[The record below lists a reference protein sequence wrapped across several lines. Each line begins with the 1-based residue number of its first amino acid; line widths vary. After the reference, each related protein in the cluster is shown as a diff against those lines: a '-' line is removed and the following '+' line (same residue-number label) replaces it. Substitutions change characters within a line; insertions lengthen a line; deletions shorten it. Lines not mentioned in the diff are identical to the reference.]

1 MGRYFFHWLLVTTL
15 LLLPLGQMS
24 ASPSSENDSSE
35 KFNPVEVIMHHIG
48 DTHSWA
54 VFNTETINISIPLP
68 IIIINQG
75 NVHVFLASAFEHGD
89 KPVEKGG
96 RYYVLHHEKIY
107 ETNASGELILD
118 EHHLPTNSRPFDLSI
133 TRNVA
138 SMWISIL
145 LLLIIFGIS
154 AKRYK
159 SNMLSK
165 PRGAQS
171 LMEPIILF
179 VRDDIA
185 YKMIDRSKADRYLPF
200 LLTMFFFILINN
212 FMGLIPFFPGGSNLT
227 GNIALTTALA
237 IFTFL
242 ITNFSGSKTYWKHI
256 FNPPGI
262 PAWVAVLIIP
272 VEIIGIFTKP
282 FALLIRLFANITAG
296 HIIIL
301 CLIALIFIMKS
312 YYFSPVSILL
322 SVFMSTLELL
332 VALLQAFI
340 FTLLTALYIGMALH
354 EDSHHPEAV
363 H

>member
-1 MGRYFFHWLLVTTL
+1 MGRTFLHWLFVTTL
-15 LLLPLGQMS
+15 LLLPLGQIS
-24 ASPSSENDSSE
+24 ATPSTEKESSE
-35 KFNPVEVIMHHIG
+35 KFNPVDVIMHHIG
-48 DTHSWA
+48 DTHSWPL
-54 VFNTETINISIPLP
+54 FSTESIDISIPLP
-68 IIIINQG
+68 IIIINHG
-75 NVHVFLASAFEHGD
+75 KIHFFLASAFQHGEA
-89 KPVEKGG
+89 PVERGG
-96 RYYVLHHEKIY
+96 HYYVLHHEKIY
-107 ETNASGELILD
+107 ETNASGDLILD
-118 EHHLPTNSRPFDLSI
+118 EQQHPTNSRPFDLSI

-145 LLLIIFGIS
+145 LLLTIFGIS
-154 AKRYK
+154 AKRYQH
-159 SNMLSK
+159 NMLSK

-227 GNIALTTALA
+227 GNIAVTAALA
-237 IFTFL
+237 LFTFL

-262 PAWVAVLIIP
+262 PVWVAFLIIP

-322 SVFMSTLELL
+322 TVFMSTLELL

-354 EDSHHPEAV
+354 EENHHQEAV